1 VTSSE
6 WRADRRHR
14 AVGGFFGI
22 PADRP
27 RSLRIANTAL
37 FTSPAD
43 VDRLAEAIETLPR

>member
-1 VTSSE
+1 VLTGGTE
-6 WRADRRHR
+6 PY
-14 AVGGFFGI
+14 GGFFGI

-43 VDRLAEAIETLPR
+43 VDRLAQAIETLPR